1 MNLKELKERI
11 DEMYNK
17 YGDVAVVVDLAQDDT
32 IDDTICLNDDG
43 NISTENIQDVTEL
56 KDYKGEEVTGICLS
70 NYVMEDNNWGKD
82 E

>member
-11 DEMYNK
+11 DKMYNK
-17 YGDVAVVVDLAQDDT
+17 YGDIAVVVDLVSNED
-32 IDDTICLNDDG
+32 IDDTICLNEG
-43 NISTENIQDVTEL
+43 GSKSTENIQDITEL
-56 KDYKGEEVTGICLS
+56 KDYKGEEVVGICLS

>member
-11 DEMYNK
+11 DKMYNK
-17 YGDVAVVVDLAQDDT
+17 YGDIAVVVDLVSNED
-32 IDDTICLNDDG
+32 IDDTICLNEG
-43 NISTENIQDVTEL
+43 GSISTENIQDITEL
-56 KDYKGEEVTGICLS
+56 KDYKGEEVVGICLS

>member
-17 YGDVAVVVDLAQDDT
+17 YGDVAVVVDLVQDDT

-43 NISTENIQDVTEL
+43 NISTENIQDVT
-56 KDYKGEEVTGICLS
+56 
-70 NYVMEDNNWGKD
+70 
-82 E
+82 

>member
-17 YGDVAVVVDLAQDDT
+17 YGDVAVVVDLVQDDI

-56 KDYKGEEVTGICLS
+56 KDYKGEDVTGICLS